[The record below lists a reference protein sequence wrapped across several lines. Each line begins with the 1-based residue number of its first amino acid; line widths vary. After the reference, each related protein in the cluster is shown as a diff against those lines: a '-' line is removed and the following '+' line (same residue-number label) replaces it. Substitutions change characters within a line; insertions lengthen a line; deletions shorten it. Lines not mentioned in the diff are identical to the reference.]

1 MKAIKCEMCGGSDV
15 VKQGEYYVCQSC
27 GTKYEPEAAKKL
39 LVEIDNSGEIENLT
53 ALATRAK
60 QEGNKENAAKYYS
73 RLVELQPDN
82 WEAHAF
88 AEYFKAS
95 SCTVATSEEALENLT
110 SALMTYFSEL
120 RLMPQISRHDEL
132 TSIEIARL
140 SFDFAWPVYVS
151 AKKSE
156 AERLATSQDTFGQ
169 QFDAYWLLSSLP
181 RELEDTYDLKDE
193 KHKYGRDTAIKFWK
207 SLIEL
212 CPTDCHNLGFNDFLR
227 YASNINEYS
236 PGSYDI
242 PEPPKNLAYSS
253 GEFTCVWW
261 DLNMDGRGLDAAAD
275 AYAEFTNL
283 GREECRAE
291 LEKFTGKLGWT
302 AENASKD
309 APVTKNA
316 SKDAPATKTGGCYVA
331 TAVYGSYDCPQVWT
345 LRRFRDYDLAM
356 SLHGRAFIK
365 VYYAISPILVAWF
378 GNASWFKKMWRSS
391 LDRLVARCRE
401 RGFSDTPYKDKVW

>member
-1 MKAIKCEMCGGSDV
+1 MKAIKCEMCDSSDV

-73 RLVELQPDN
+73 RLAELQPDN

-95 SCTVATSEEALENLT
+95 LCTVATSAGAAKDLK
-110 SALMTYFSEL
+110 SALTDYFYEL
-120 RLMPQISRHDEL
+120 RKMPQISGYDEL
-132 TSIEIARL
+132 ASIEVARL
-140 SFDFAWPVYVS
+140 SFDFARSVYAS
-151 AKKSE
+151 AEKSN
-156 AERLATSQDTFGQ
+156 AEYLAISQDAFRRNLPDTCEREHN
-169 QFDAYWLLSSLP
+169 AKWLMCCLP
-181 RELEDTYDLKDE
+181 EELARTYDLKDE
-193 KHKYGRDTAIKFWK
+193 KHKYGRDTAIEFWK

-212 CPTDCHNLGFNDFLR
+212 YPKDCRKIEYNSFLE
-227 YASNINEYS
+227 YASKINEYS

-253 GEFTCVWW
+253 LAFIEVWGE
-261 DLNMDGRGLDAAAD
+261 LNLHDDGLDAAAD
-275 AYAEFTNL
+275 RYAELTNL

-302 AENASKD
+302 A
-309 APVTKNA
+309 KNA

-401 RGFSDTPYKDKVW
+401 RGFSDAPYKDKVW

>member
-27 GTKYEPEAAKKL
+27 ETKYDPEAAKKL
-39 LVEIDNSGEIENLT
+39 LVEIDNNGEIENLT

-73 RLVELQPDN
+73 RLAELQPDN

-88 AEYFKAS
+88 AEYFKVS
-95 SCTVATSEEALENLT
+95 SCAVATSEEALENLN

-169 QFDAYWLLSSLP
+169 QFWALALLDSLP
-181 RELEDTYDLKDE
+181 EELVDTYDLKDE
-193 KHKYGRDTAIKFWK
+193 KHKYGRDTAIKFWE

-212 CPTDCHNLGFNDFLR
+212 YPKDCHEFHYATFLG
-227 YASNINEYS
+227 YASKINEYS

-242 PEPPKNLAYSS
+242 PEPPKNLTYPSNA
-253 GEFTCVWW
+253 FFNVWLE
-261 DLNMDGRGLDAAAD
+261 LNAAGCGLDAAAD
-275 AYAEFTNL
+275 KYAELTNL
-283 GREECRAE
+283 GREECRSE
-291 LEKFTGKLGWT
+291 LEKLTGKLGWT
-302 AENASKD
+302 A
-309 APVTKNA
+309 KNA
-316 SKDAPATKTGGCYVA
+316 PKDAPATKTGGCYVA
-331 TAVYGSYDCPQVWT
+331 TAVYGSYNCPQVWT

-401 RGFSDTPYKDKVW
+401 RGFSDTPYEDKVW